1 MDFWG
6 MIKKFIL
13 GLLALL
19 SLLLG
24 VNIYT
29 DFRSMGTKAF
39 YQINDF
45 IPIDLQ
51 EWLPGMVESE
61 FFLYNLPD
69 LLWMYAFL
77 LMIPLIWGFKF
88 SKEMI
93 FWASSVV
100 FLGFGFELLQY
111 WDLVPGTFDWM
122 DMTGLTMALF
132 ISYLT
137 FFVLKM
143 NL

>member
-1 MDFWG
+1 MTQKG
-6 MIKKFIL
+6 IL
-13 GLLALL
+13 GLLSLL

-29 DFRSMGTKAF
+29 DFRFMGTKVF

-51 EWLPGMVESE
+51 KWLPDMAENE

-69 LLWMYAFL
+69 LLWMYALL
-77 LMIPLIWGFKF
+77 LMVPLIWGFRF
-88 SKEMI
+88 SKEMV
-93 FWASSVV
+93 FWVTSVV

-111 WDLVPGTFDWM
+111 GDLVPGTFDWM
-122 DMTGLTMALF
+122 DMAGLTIALLF
-132 ISYLT
+132 SSLT
-137 FFVLKM
+137 FFALKIC
-143 NL
+143 L